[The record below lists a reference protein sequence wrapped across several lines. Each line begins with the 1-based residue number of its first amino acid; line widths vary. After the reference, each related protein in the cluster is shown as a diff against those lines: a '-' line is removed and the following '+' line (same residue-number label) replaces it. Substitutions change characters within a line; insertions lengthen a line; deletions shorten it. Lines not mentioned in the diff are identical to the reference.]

1 MIDTLKKNSTDLER
15 IAKKMSRA
23 GLCSRREAEKWILD
37 GRVNVN
43 GIILKSPAS
52 KVSNQD
58 KIFVDGKLLPE
69 KSQTRVW
76 RYHKPRGY
84 LVTQNDP
91 KGRPTIFEQLP
102 KYLPRTISVGRL
114 DYDSEGLILLTNNGE
129 LSRKLELP
137 SNGWLRRYRIRV
149 HGYVNQETLLKL
161 KDGIK
166 ISAFKTG
173 PIEAILD
180 SQKGANAWIS
190 IGLREG
196 KNREVRRVMDF
207 IGYPVN
213 RLIRVSYGPFQ
224 LGTLPRGE
232 ISEIKKNVLMDQLSR
247 TD

>member
-1 MIDTLKKNSTDLER
+1 MKGLDFPEKKTESSVGFPLQRKTTLK
-15 IAKKMSRA
+15 
-23 GLCSRREAEKWILD
+23 W
-37 GRVNVN
+37 
-43 GIILKSPAS
+43 
-52 KVSNQD
+52 
-58 KIFVDGKLLPE
+58 
-69 KSQTRVW
+69 
-76 RYHKPRGY
+76 
-84 LVTQNDP
+84 
-91 KGRPTIFEQLP
+91 
-102 KYLPRTISVGRL
+102 
-114 DYDSEGLILLTNNGE
+114 TNNGE

-149 HGYVNQETLLKL
+149 HGYVKQETLIKL

-166 ISAFKTG
+166 ISTFKTG